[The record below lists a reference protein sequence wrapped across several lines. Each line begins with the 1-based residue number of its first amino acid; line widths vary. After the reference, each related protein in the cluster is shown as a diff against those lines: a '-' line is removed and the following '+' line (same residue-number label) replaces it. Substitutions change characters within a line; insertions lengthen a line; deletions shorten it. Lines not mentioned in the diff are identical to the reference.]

1 MKKMWIIV
9 GIIVVI
15 LIAFGGSCVGR
26 YNGLV
31 TLNESVTTAW
41 AQVENVLQRRND
53 LIPNLVNT
61 VKGYAAQEQKVFI
74 DVTEARAKVGGA
86 TTIPEK
92 VEANNQLTAAL
103 GRLLVVVERY
113 PDLKSNQNFLA
124 LQDEL
129 AGTENRIA
137 VERMRYNEAVKAY
150 NVYVRRFPNNVIAAV
165 FGYARENVYFKAE
178 EAAKVAPNVDFGM
191 VPQGPR
197 PAPAPPAVA
206 PTPAPAPTPAAP
218 APVRAPTPAP
228 APEKEPAPGGGF

>member
-1 MKKMWIIV
+1 MKKKWIII
-9 GIIVVI
+9 GIILLVLVV
-15 LIAFGGSCVGR
+15 FGGSCVGK
-26 YNGLV
+26 YNQLM

-86 TTIPEK
+86 TTIPDK
-92 VEANNQLTAAL
+92 VDANNQLTAAL
-103 GRLLVVVERY
+103 GRLLLVVERY

-137 VERMRYNEAVKAY
+137 VERMRYNETVKSY
-150 NVYVRRFPNNVIAAV
+150 NVFVRHFPNNIIAGV

-178 EAAKVAPNVDFGM
+178 DEAKAPPKVDFGM
-191 VPQGPR
+191 EPQGL
-197 PAPAPPAVA
+197 
-206 PTPAPAPTPAAP
+206 
-218 APVRAPTPAP
+218 
-228 APEKEPAPGGGF
+228 KK